1 MKVKIQQVLPRGFY
15 KVEPHSWECE
25 LYKEDEN
32 RQILV
37 AVDYYCREKDIK
49 DAKNR
54 MLDSRL

>member
-32 RQILV
+32 GQILV
-37 AVDYYCREKDIK
+37 AVDYYCRENNQNLELKLK
-49 DAKNR
+49 MAYKE
-54 MLDSRL
+54 